1 MHISSDKLNFLDI
14 TNYLA
19 AGTSLE
25 KFYASYNVST
35 PKGKFPYSW
44 FDSLDKLST
53 TSLPDIEDF
62 HSILTKKSITP
73 EEYQSC
79 QEGWVRE
86 GMRTFEDYVR
96 YYNDADVI
104 DFVEAVEKMI
114 ANERANN
121 LDIFKDQSHCPG

>member
-1 MHISSDKLNFLDI
+1 MRPTNVIKKMGGYMNISSDKLNFLDI

-44 FDSLDKLST
+44 FDSLDKLSA

-62 HSILTKKSITP
+62 HSINGSSCYKYRDCGYLSRKRSI
-73 EEYQSC
+73 
-79 QEGWVRE
+79 
-86 GMRTFEDYVR
+86 
-96 YYNDADVI
+96 
-104 DFVEAVEKMI
+104 
-114 ANERANN
+114 
-121 LDIFKDQSHCPG
+121 